1 MATTTSRRSV
11 TVISLIAL
19 GLVSLGP
26 QAMAQVH
33 RGGASVSH
41 ARTSKAANF
50 DPHDLARLTNAMRS
64 HNARLRLL
72 LADRDRELKA
82 VKAEL
87 LRAQEQQEMA
97 DTGGIYP
104 LFIATP

>member
-11 TVISLIAL
+11 TVISLIVL

-26 QAMAQVH
+26 PAMAQVY
-33 RGGASVSH
+33 RGGVSVSH
-41 ARTSKAANF
+41 ARASKAATF
-50 DPHDLARLTNAMRS
+50 SPHNLARLTDAMRS

-72 LADRDRELKA
+72 LADRDRELKS
-82 VKAEL
+82 VKAK
-87 LRAQEQQEMA
+87 LRQVQEQQEMA